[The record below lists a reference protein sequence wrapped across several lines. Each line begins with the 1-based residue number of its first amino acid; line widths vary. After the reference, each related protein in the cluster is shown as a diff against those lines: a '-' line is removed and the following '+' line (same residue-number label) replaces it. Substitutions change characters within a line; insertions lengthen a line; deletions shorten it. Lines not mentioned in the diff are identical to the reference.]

1 MSSRFVKEFNR
12 LIKSI
17 DKKFSGQASIRDYD
31 ADNLNC
37 FIIELAPNNG
47 PYKHGKFL
55 FQLVSKAFR
64 HHPDAVGS
72 FNRLHQLVSRAF
84 RHHPDAVGTFNRL
97 HQIHASEQYPD
108 SAPDVVCLT
117 DIYHPNIDADLT
129 LEHNICLNLFDEW
142 NRTFGI
148 EDCLQ
153 GLLFLLYHPNISDP
167 VSSYF
172 ESGLDQATFI
182 RNVGRSLRGEEVDGF
197 TFQKNHG
204 WAEHEAALA
213 LGFEPSPSL
222 AASGSADGATAT
234 SDSNPSSDEAAG
246 SGAAAVSALAALDRL
261 AADPK
266 TDESA
271 AAYST
276 APASTADILTASLGD
291 CKMATKMEEN
301 SLDTTAAA
309 ASTNSEATPKEN
321 GDASA
326 TADFCTTSSDQA
338 AAEDAAKPAEFDPL
352 LPQTADGAAHP
363 DVDYPRLLLDGTAMP
378 ATDLSED
385 VEEVDAT
392 ATAAGASTALVDS
405 GRPESPDSLSLASDC
420 CLQDLLAQLQLE
432 EAAALDGSDG
442 DLVASAAD
450 SPLDFVCRRFR
461 AAPDTSDEEDDEDED
476 EEELSEDLSS
486 DEDEDDDNVIDD
498 EVDDE
503 DAGLYQ
509 LPRLLPGYPAIQ
521 SRGSQRYRRRRPDPA
536 AVAAS
541 TAAAAAAASRR
552 SLTVVARS
560 SAPVVVRLRGGGMRS
575 VQLLQVE
582 ASARYP
588 GMLSISLNGRR
599 LQPSLARLLLRHA
612 ARAFAESGCVWL
624 SGGASPMTVGGGT
637 DSASLLA
644 CLLLRHCLLPAPL

>member
-37 FIIELAPNNG
+37 FIVELAPNNG

-55 FQLVSKAFR
+55 F
-64 HHPDAVGS
+64 
-72 FNRLHQLVSRAF
+72 
-84 RHHPDAVGTFNRL
+84 
-97 HQIHASEQYPD
+97 QIHASEQYPD

-420 CLQDLLAQLQLE
+420 CLQDLLAQLE
-432 EAAALDGSDG
+432 EAAALDGSGG

-486 DEDEDDDNVIDD
+486 DEDEDDDDVIDD

-503 DAGLYQ
+503 DVSAGGLVASVEAGLYQ

-521 SRGSQRYRRRRPDPA
+521 SRGIQRYRRRRPDPA

-599 LQPSLARLLLRHA
+599 LQPSLTRLLLRHA

>member
-37 FIIELAPNNG
+37 FIVELAPNNG

-55 FQLVSKAFR
+55 F
-64 HHPDAVGS
+64 
-72 FNRLHQLVSRAF
+72 
-84 RHHPDAVGTFNRL
+84 
-97 HQIHASEQYPD
+97 QIHASEQYPD

-420 CLQDLLAQLQLE
+420 CLQDLLAQLE
-432 EAAALDGSDG
+432 EAAALDGSGG
-442 DLVASAAD
+442 DL
-450 SPLDFVCRRFR
+450 
-461 AAPDTSDEEDDEDED
+461 
-476 EEELSEDLSS
+476 
-486 DEDEDDDNVIDD
+486 
-498 EVDDE
+498 
-503 DAGLYQ
+503 
-509 LPRLLPGYPAIQ
+509 
-521 SRGSQRYRRRRPDPA
+521 RYRRRRPDPA

-599 LQPSLARLLLRHA
+599 LQPSLTRLLLRHA